1 MKKAISIILIIVG
14 LLLIASPYISKLV
27 IKQRI
32 KSASPSEVTA
42 EMIEKNNK
50 NEAEFDYSSIK
61 DIDISAT
68 LLNPSKIDKN
78 LIVGQLVVPS
88 INLNLSIIKGLNNT
102 NLLAGTATM
111 RPDQKLG
118 EGNYPLAG
126 HFMKQKD
133 ILFGGLMDIK
143 KGDIIRATDKKDIY
157 IYRVYETLTVPDDAV
172 YMIEN
177 KKAEERGKPVIA
189 LMTCYY
195 SSKTGKRYFVM
206 GELENKIPYDEKVM
220 ISKE

>member
-1 MKKAISIILIIVG
+1 MKKAISIILIVVG
-14 LLLIASPYISKLV
+14 LLLIASPYISKLA
-27 IKQRI
+27 IKQKI
-32 KSASPSEVTA
+32 KSANPSDITA
-42 EMIEKNNK
+42 EMMEENNK
-50 NEAEFDYSSIK
+50 NEAEFDYSSVK

-68 LLNPSKIDKN
+68 LLSPSKIDKN

-88 INLNLSIIKGLNNT
+88 INLNLSIVKGVNNT
-102 NLLAGTATM
+102 NLMAGAATM

-133 ILFGGLMDIK
+133 MLFGGLMEIK
-143 KGDIIRATDKKDIY
+143 NGDIIRATDKKDIY
-157 IYRVYETLTVPDDAV
+157 IYRVYDTAAVPDDAV

-177 KKAEERGKPVIA
+177 KKSEERGKPVIS

-206 GELENKIPYDEKVM
+206 GELESKIPYDEKVM
-220 ISKE
+220 NSKE

>member
-27 IKQRI
+27 IKQ
-32 KSASPSEVTA
+32 KMKNASSSDITA
-42 EMIEKNNK
+42 EMIVKNNE
-50 NEAEFDYSSIK
+50 NEAEYDFSSVT
-61 DIDISAT
+61 DIDISGT
-68 LLNPSKIDKN
+68 LLSPNKIDKN
-78 LIVGQLVVPS
+78 LIIGQLVVPS

-102 NLLAGTATM
+102 NLLAGAATM

-126 HFMKQKD
+126 HFIKQKD

-143 KGDIIRATDKKDIY
+143 NGDIIRVTDKKDIY
-157 IYRVYETLTVPDDAV
+157 EYKVYETVAVPDDAV
-172 YMIEN
+172 YMIED
-177 KKAEERGKPVIA
+177 KKSQERGKPVIS

-206 GELENKIPYDEKVM
+206 GELENKIPYDEKLM
-220 ISKE
+220 NSKQ